1 MDFDICCYNESHV
14 QLLIF
19 SNTLK
24 QERHLKSMHKC
35 FQCSFYTMME
45 IDMSLHI
52 NKVHA
57 EQTKCFVCRVYKLEQ
72 TAEDLCMIRY
82 DKGLLTPHGFHDRKF
97 CKQLNTGQRGRNSE
111 QGRNKN
117 NFFIEKWIL
126 EKITELIKK

>member
-1 MDFDICCYNESHV
+1 M
-14 QLLIF
+14 
-19 SNTLK
+19 
-24 QERHLKSMHKC
+24 
-35 FQCSFYTMME
+35 
-45 IDMSLHI
+45 
-52 NKVHA
+52 
-57 EQTKCFVCRVYKLEQ
+57 YKLEQ